1 MQHKAPLREAAV
13 GGGRWALD
21 FRRQLFC
28 LSVRICVEQR
38 YGIRHQVSIYSTK
51 EEHSSDDAVNHEE
64 DR

>member
-1 MQHKAPLREAAV
+1 VQHKAPLRGATV
-13 GGGRWALD
+13 GAGRWT
-21 FRRQLFC
+21 FTGSCLFC

-38 YGIRHQVSIYSTK
+38 YGIRDQVSIYSTK